1 MVISIPTN
9 NQAYIT
15 TQNTV
20 TADVNKP
27 NTAVN
32 NVDERVNAVVEDND
46 ETSIKI
52 ADRLAERSNL
62 PAYQQKETQN
72 TLADL
77 QNTKSV
83 LSDMENVATQLN
95 EALEQEDAISGENND
110 KVAQLR
116 AQLKDLTKQ
125 LKDVQGGE
133 DSSEAQVAAGN
144 DKEVKVKF
152 NSSEISSIA
161 ETLNKIEL
169 TEDSKSVA
177 KEHLSGEAGLM
188 NKLAQ
193 TRSALDTQL
202 QDAYATHS
210 SVDGS
215 RAQET
220 SAASK
225 SSMLDESGAKHLTG
239 TKTTA
244 DVAVSILS

>member
-1 MVISIPTN
+1 MIISVPTN
-9 NQAYIT
+9 NQAYLT

-27 NTAVN
+27 STAVN
-32 NVDERVNAVVEDND
+32 NIDERVNAVVDDN
-46 ETSIKI
+46 EQTSIKV

-62 PAYQQKETQN
+62 PAYQQKEAQN
-72 TLADL
+72 TLAHM

-83 LSDMENVATQLN
+83 LAEMEAVATQLK
-95 EALEQEDAISGENND
+95 DAIDQDDADNGE

-116 AQLKDLTKQ
+116 SQLNDLNKQ
-125 LKDVQGGE
+125 LKGVQDTNAATTETVASGE
-133 DSSEAQVAAGN
+133 E
-144 DKEVKVKF
+144 KEVKVKF

-225 SSMLDESGAKHLTG
+225 SSMLDESGAKQLTG